1 MSYSETLLPVIRRVR
16 DIVLPHFG
24 NVTKL
29 DHKDESSGSA
39 VTDFDIAV
47 EAFLKKEFSK
57 LYPEIAFVGEEN
69 GGDRSAERFFLVD
82 PIDGTSN
89 FVRGLP
95 FCTTMVAL
103 IEKGEVVFSAIY
115 NFVTDTMYSAEKG
128 KGAYK
133 DGKPIH
139 VSNRPLRHSFFVWE
153 THLSVK
159 NNAEILAKLEKKSC
173 SFKVTAAGYE
183 FAMIAEGRID
193 GRVAFDPYGQDYDFA
208 PGTLLVKEAGGV
220 VANIGKTTYDYRNL
234 EFIAANPVV
243 FKDLTEG
250 PEALFPIQNT

>member
-1 MSYSETLLPVIRRVR
+1 
-16 DIVLPHFG
+16 
-24 NVTKL
+24 
-29 DHKDESSGSA
+29 
-39 VTDFDIAV
+39 
-47 EAFLKKEFSK
+47 
-57 LYPEIAFVGEEN
+57 
-69 GGDRSAERFFLVD
+69 
-82 PIDGTSN
+82 
-89 FVRGLP
+89 
-95 FCTTMVAL
+95 MVAL

-220 VANIGKTTYDYRNL
+220 VANIGKTTYDYRNV